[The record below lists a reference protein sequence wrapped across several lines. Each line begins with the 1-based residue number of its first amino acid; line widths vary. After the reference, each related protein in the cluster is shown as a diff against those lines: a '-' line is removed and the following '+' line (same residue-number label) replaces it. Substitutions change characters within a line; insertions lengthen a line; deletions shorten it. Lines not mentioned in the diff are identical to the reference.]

1 MKKES
6 QIRVV
11 LVAIVVLLLVN
22 VATILKVWFI
32 PSHEKGCKQGMEQ
45 GQGPGRFL
53 PEKLDFDESQN
64 TQFEVLRDAHH
75 QAVKSIEDSIRI
87 LKNNFFGKISE
98 EKIDTNQLIF
108 LSNII
113 TEKHRQIDILTFWH
127 FKAVYNIC
135 NEKQKPIFENII
147 KEGLMP
153 MQQRPRGPM
162 RHLKN

>member
-1 MKKES
+1 MKKNS
-6 QIRVV
+6 QIKVLLVV
-11 LVAIVVLLLVN
+11 IIVLLLIN
-22 VATILKVWFI
+22 IITIIKVWFV
-32 PSHEKGCKQGMEQ
+32 PNHEKGCNHGMDQRKEQ
-45 GQGPGRFL
+45 GRFL
-53 PEKLDFDESQN
+53 PEKLDFDESQIA
-64 TQFEVLRDAHH
+64 QFETLRDAHH
-75 QAVKSIEDSIRI
+75 QAVKTIEDSIRI

-98 EKIDTNQLIF
+98 NNIDTNQLNI

-147 KEGLMP
+147 KDGLMP